1 MKKSEFAAVQI
12 KCVGESGVVIEFGTQ
27 IMPELNRKIQGFTN
41 SLRQAKMAGIFD
53 IVPAYCSV
61 TVYFDPLAVTYE
73 ALKKRLQ
80 QVLRDMDSCSRL
92 PQRLLSVPVCYGGV
106 LGPDLDYVAR
116 TTGLSAEEVIQKHID
131 KAYLVYMLG
140 FTPGFA
146 YLGGLP
152 EALILPRQSEPRS
165 RVPVGSVGIGGG
177 QTGFYPVESPG
188 EWWLIG
194 RTPLRG
200 FDARRTPPFL
210 LEPGDYVQFSR
221 ISQAEYFSLRR
232 QIEAGQYK
240 LQLQELKEAKR

>member
-1 MKKSEFAAVQI
+1 M
-12 KCVGESGVVIEFGTQ
+12 VIEFGTQ
-27 IMPELNRKIQGFTN
+27 IMPELNRKIQGFTS
-41 SLRQAKMAGIFD
+41 SLRQEKMAGIVD

-61 TVYFDPLAVTYE
+61 TVYFDPLALTYE
-73 ALKKRLQ
+73 ILKKRLQ
-80 QVLRDMDSCSRL
+80 RVLRDMDAGGRMH
-92 PQRLLSVPVCYGGV
+92 QRILSVPVCYGGV

-116 TTGLSAEEVIQKHID
+116 ATGLSADAVIEKHTD

-152 EALILPRQSEPRS
+152 DALILPRQSEPRP

-200 FDARRTPPFL
+200 FDAGRTPPFL
-210 LEPGDYVQFSR
+210 LEPGDYVQFNS

-240 LQLQELKEAKR
+240 LQLQEIEEAER